1 MADYSNFDRTT
12 GLGSTDVAAIAG
24 IHPYLTAHDI
34 YLLKTKQTPPPEMNE
49 AMSWGL
55 KMEDPIAAEFSYRHD
70 ETLQRPYPPVVV
82 HPDHDWAFCSPDFHV
97 VTGWTEG
104 TEAGGKAFYD
114 RIVEV
119 KTAGLF
125 SNSSH
130 TRKRWENGGLP
141 AEYRA
146 QCVWQAFCH
155 AGRVKR
161 VDVAAFVSGLGYE
174 ERTLDMAEH
183 KGMADALFETAHKF
197 WHENVLKGVPPPVNG
212 SEACTRSVFEQHPAP
227 KNDTVR
233 NATAVEDQLLTQLQ
247 TIKDSISQLAD
258 QKRTLENRLR
268 LSIGDDLGVD
278 SKHARVL
285 WKTPEQGRVAWKQLA
300 QFVGYTEVQIK
311 THTSKPKRG
320 FYITWR

>member
-55 KMEDPIAAEFSYRHD
+55 RMEDPIAAAYSDRHNKG
-70 ETLQRPYPPVVV
+70 LFRPDPPVVV
-82 HPDHDWAFCSPDFHV
+82 HPDHDWAFCSPDFYMDTLKEIGCERV
-97 VTGWTEG
+97 
-104 TEAGGKAFYD
+104 
-114 RIVEV
+114 IVEV

-125 SNSSH
+125 ANSSH

-155 AGRVKR
+155 AGRVTQ

-233 NATAVEDQLLTQLQ
+233 NATAVEDQLLAQLQ
-247 TIKDSISQLAD
+247 TIKESISQLAD

-300 QFVGYTEVQIK
+300 QLVGYTEVQIK